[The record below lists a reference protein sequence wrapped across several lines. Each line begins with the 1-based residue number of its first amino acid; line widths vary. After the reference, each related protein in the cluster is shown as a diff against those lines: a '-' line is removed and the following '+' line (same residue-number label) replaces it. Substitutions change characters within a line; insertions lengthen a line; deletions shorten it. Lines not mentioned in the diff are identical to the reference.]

1 MKGISRPLTS
11 FTNLNLATAAATV
24 EQTIDQIGN
33 ELLLSAETVCVKIKW
48 ADVTGTNNGVAIC
61 YIERASN
68 TGFNNENTDETSD
81 NPTQR
86 TLSGAAGDTEIF
98 LAPANLN
105 RIKISF
111 AKGTIT
117 GGTLNISV
125 NAQF

>member
-1 MKGISRPLTS
+1 MKGISASLAT
-11 FTNLNLATAAATV
+11 FTDLNLATAAATTEKIV
-24 EQTIDQIGN
+24 HQMGTERLIN
-33 ELLLSAETVCVKIKW
+33 AETVCVKIKW

-68 TGFNNENTDETSD
+68 TGFCNENPDETSD

-86 TLSGAAGDTEIF
+86 TLSGAAGDAEIF
-98 LAPANLN
+98 LAPANLK

-125 NAQF
+125 TAQF